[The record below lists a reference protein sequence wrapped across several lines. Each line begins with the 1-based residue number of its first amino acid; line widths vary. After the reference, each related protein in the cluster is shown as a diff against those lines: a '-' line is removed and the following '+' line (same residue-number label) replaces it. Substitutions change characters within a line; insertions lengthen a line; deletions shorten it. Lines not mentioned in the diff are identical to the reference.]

1 MEEETVAYFLMLF
14 IILVFGPIHYE
25 LKDLLMTKKETGD
38 KVCYVNAQ
46 R

>member
-25 LKDLLMTKKETGD
+25 LKDLLVTKKETGD
-38 KVCYVNAQ
+38 KVSYVNAQ